1 MGLINAAKNAF
12 QDVFADTWREYF
24 YCDRMDDNTLMVK
37 GEKKVSGKS
46 SNKKGT
52 DNVISN
58 GSIIAVNEG
67 QCMLIID
74 QGRIAE
80 VCAEAGEYIYD
91 SSTEPSIFYGNLGE
105 NIKKY
110 WETFFRRV
118 TTGGDVAKDQ
128 RVYFVNIREIFDN
141 KFGTQQPIQYRFYPD
156 PSSSIPKTLR
166 IRCNGEFSFCI
177 KNPLAF
183 YKTVAANVTESYEK
197 TQIFS
202 FLRSS
207 MVTALQPAF
216 GSLAKQG
223 YHYGDLI
230 NAGLALGNE
239 IKAALQEEWLEKR
252 GIEFGTINVQSMT
265 LPEED
270 QEWLDK
276 YETDKLYS
284 SDQKMNFRDLAKD
297 AIGAMETAAGNENG
311 AFTGLY
317 GVGMMG
323 NAMNQ
328 MGMNPMAA
336 MMGGMMNNGMQNN
349 GAQNNAAQNGA
360 AGMVGAP
367 VQNPQTPAPTAESWN
382 CACGAI
388 CTGKFCTEC
397 GTPKPMAGVWTCTC
411 GAVNKGKFCSECG
424 AKKPADAP
432 LYRCDKCGWEPE
444 DPKNPPKF
452 CPECGDKFTDDDIQ

>member
-24 YCDRMDDNTLMVK
+24 YCDRLDDDTLMVK

-91 SSTEPSIFYGNLGE
+91 SSTEPSIFYGSLGE
-105 NIKKY
+105 NLKKY

-128 RVYFVNIREIFDN
+128 RVYYVNIREIFDN

-166 IRCNGEFSFCI
+166 IRCNGEFTFCI
-177 KNPLAF
+177 KNPIAF
-183 YKTVAANVTESYEK
+183 YKTVAANVSDSYEK
-197 TQIFS
+197 AELFS

-230 NAGLALGNE
+230 NAGLELGKE
-239 IKAALQEEWLEKR
+239 MKTALQEEWYEKR

-276 YETDKLYS
+276 FETDKLYS
-284 SDQKMNFRDLAKD
+284 SDARMNQRDIAKD
-297 AIGAMETAAGNENG
+297 VIGAMETAGGNESGSFNG
-311 AFTGLY
+311 LFGM
-317 GVGMMG
+317 GMMG
-323 NAMNQ
+323 NAM
-328 MGMNPMAA
+328 GMNPAA
-336 MMGGMMNNGMQNN
+336 MVGGIMGNNGMQNN
-349 GAQNNAAQNGA
+349 NMPNNGMVQQP
-360 AGMVGAP
+360 MVGAA
-367 VQNPQTPAPTAESWN
+367 VQTQQTPQTPAADSWT
-382 CACGAI
+382 CTCGAV

-424 AKKPADAP
+424 TKKPAGAL

>member
-105 NIKKY
+105 NLRKY

-128 RVYFVNIREIFDN
+128 RVYYVNIREIFDN

-156 PSSSIPKTLR
+156 ATSSVPKTLR
-166 IRCNGEFSFCI
+166 IRCNGEFTFSI
-177 KNPLAF
+177 KNPIAF
-183 YKTVAANVTESYEK
+183 YKVVAANVSESYEK
-197 TQIFS
+197 SEIFS

-230 NAGLALGNE
+230 NASLELGKE
-239 IKAALQEEWLEKR
+239 MKEALQEEWLEKR

-270 QEWLDK
+270 QAWLDK

-284 SDQKMNFRDLAKD
+284 SDQRMNFRDLAKD
-297 AIGAMETAAGNENG
+297 AIGAMETAGGNENG
-311 AFTGLY
+311 SFTGLY
-317 GVGMMG
+317 GLGMMG

-328 MGMNPMAA
+328 MGLNPMAMA
-336 MMGGMMNNGMQNN
+336 GGMQGGTMPNNGMAPNN
-349 GAQNNAAQNGA
+349 
-360 AGMVGAP
+360 GMVGMA
-367 VQNPQTPAPTAESWN
+367 VQTPQSQAQTQAQTPAAESWT
-382 CACGAI
+382 CTCGAV

-424 AKKPADAP
+424 AKKPAGAP

-452 CPECGDKFTDDDIQ
+452 CPECGDKFSDEDIQ